1 MDFLSA
7 GEFSAGSAGHRETER
22 EELTRAHT
30 QVLCASSTAV
40 NTNIRNPPANTERSP
55 ADILFKLKNKMCVYR
70 AQTFHILLSDMTHIT
85 EHIH

>member
-30 QVLCASSTAV
+30 QVLSESSTAV
-40 NTNIRNPPANTERSP
+40 NPNTNIRNPPANTERSP
-55 ADILFKLKNKMCVYR
+55 AENSYFIQTEKQNVFLQSSDISHSALKDDV
-70 AQTFHILLSDMTHIT
+70 HH
-85 EHIH
+85 